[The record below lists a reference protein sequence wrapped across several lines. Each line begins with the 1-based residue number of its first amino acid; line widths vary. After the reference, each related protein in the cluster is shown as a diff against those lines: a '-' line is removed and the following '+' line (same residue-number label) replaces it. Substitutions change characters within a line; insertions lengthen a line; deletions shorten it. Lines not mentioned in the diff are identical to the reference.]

1 MNEKNYSKN
10 LQMLSSDQSAGS
22 IGNKKK
28 DPFTITI
35 SGDDTAENIKKAQ
48 TLSKHFDEGS
58 TGIMTQTFGA
68 K

>member
-1 MNEKNYSKN
+1 MKKEEALKHVDLKNTDRHYIKE
-10 LQMLSSDQSAGS
+10 
-22 IGNKKK
+22 
-28 DPFTITI
+28 PFTITI
-35 SGDDTAENIKKAQ
+35 SGDDTAENIKKAK

>member
-1 MNEKNYSKN
+1 MNNTRSKN
-10 LQMLSSDQSAGS
+10 EEYAAPTRTK
-22 IGNKKK
+22 NP

-58 TGIMTQTFGA
+58 TGVMTQTFGA

>member
-1 MNEKNYSKN
+1 MNNTRSKN
-10 LQMLSSDQSAGS
+10 EEYSTPTKTK
-22 IGNKKK
+22 NPE
-28 DPFTITI
+28 PFTITI